1 MNRFKVVAAIFC
13 LSLAALS
20 FSASVNADAWDK
32 KTILTF
38 NQSVEVPGDVVL
50 PAGAYVFKLLDSA
63 SNRHIVQIFN
73 EDQNHIYAT
82 VLAIPNYRLQVT
94 GKTVIT
100 FVERPA
106 GEPQAIKAWF
116 YPGDNFG
123 QEFVYSKR
131 RMAEFARV
139 ITTPVP
145 AAPSEVELE
154 IAKPAKVKD
163 EEPVVEMKQSQ
174 DTAVKPAEKEVEIA
188 QTVEPPPV
196 QTTPTPAQPEATPA
210 APESPESMD
219 KLPQTASQLP
229 FWGLIGLLSLGA
241 GLALMGVLK
250 LRNLA
255 K

>member
-1 MNRFKVVAAIFC
+1 MKRFKVMATIFC
-13 LSLAALS
+13 LSLAALA
-20 FSASVNADAWDK
+20 FSASVKADAWNK
-32 KTILTF
+32 KTFVTF
-38 NQSVEVPGDVVL
+38 NQPVEVPGGVVL
-50 PAGAYVFKLLDSA
+50 PAGAYVFKLMDSA

-100 FVERPA
+100 FTERPA
-106 GEPQAIKAWF
+106 GEPPAIKAWF

-131 RMAEFARV
+131 RAADFAKL
-139 ITTPVP
+139 TTSPTP
-145 AAPSEVELE
+145 AAPSEPESE
-154 IAKPAKVKD
+154 ITEPAKSLN
-163 EEPVVEMKQSQ
+163 EEPVADLKQSQ
-174 DTAVKPAEKEVEIA
+174 STDVNPAEKEGEIA

-196 QTTPTPAQPEATPA
+196 TTTPTPQEETAD
-210 APESPESMD
+210 APESMEQ
-219 KLPQTASQLP
+219 LPQTASQLP

-241 GLALMGVLK
+241 GLALMWVSK
-250 LRNLA
+250 RRNLA

>member
-63 SNRHIVQIFN
+63 SDRHIVQIFN
-73 EDQNHIYAT
+73 EDQTPIYAT
-82 VLAIPNYRLQVT
+82 VLAIPNYRLRVT

-100 FVERPA
+100 FTERAA
-106 GEPQAIKAWF
+106 GEPPAVKAWF

-123 QEFVYSKR
+123 QEFVYKKR
-131 RMAEFARV
+131 RDAELAKV
-139 ITTPVP
+139 TTSTIHVASSELKSEITKP
-145 AAPSEVELE
+145 
-154 IAKPAKVKD
+154 AKPAN
-163 EEPVVEMKQSQ
+163 EEPEAALKQSQ
-174 DTAVKPAEKEVEIA
+174 SAAINPAEKEGEIA
-188 QTVEPPPV
+188 QAVEQPPAK
-196 QTTPTPAQPEATPA
+196 TTPTPQEGT
-210 APESPESMD
+210 APERTEQ
-219 KLPQTASQLP
+219 LPQTASQLP

-241 GLALMGVLK
+241 GLALMWVMWVSK
-250 LRNLA
+250 RRNLA

>member
-1 MNRFKVVAAIFC
+1 MNRLKVVATIFC
-13 LSLAALS
+13 FSLTALA
-20 FSASVNADAWDK
+20 FSAGVNADAWNK
-32 KTILTF
+32 KTFVTF
-38 NQSVEVPGDVVL
+38 SQPVEVPGDVVL

-154 IAKPAKVKD
+154 IAKPAKVMD
-163 EEPVVEMKQSQ
+163 EEPVVEMKQSE

-210 APESPESMD
+210 APESMD
-219 KLPQTASQLP
+219 QLPQTASQLP

>member
-1 MNRFKVVAAIFC
+1 MKRFKVVATIFC
-13 LSLAALS
+13 LSLAALA
-20 FSASVNADAWDK
+20 FSTSVNADAWNK
-32 KTILTF
+32 KTIMSF
-38 NQSVEVPGDVVL
+38 SQPVEVPGDVVL
-50 PAGAYVFKLLDSA
+50 PAGTYVFKLLDSA

-123 QEFVYSKR
+123 QEFVYPKSR
-131 RMAEFARV
+131 TVEFAKQT
-139 ITTPVP
+139 TTPVP
-145 AAPSEVELE
+145 ASPSE
-154 IAKPAKVKD
+154 PATVTN
-163 EEPVVEMKQSQ
+163 EEPVKQSE
-174 DTAVKPAEKEVEIA
+174 DTAVKPAEKEVEMA

-196 QTTPTPAQPEATPA
+196 QTTPTPAQPEATPD
-210 APESPESMD
+210 APERMEQ
-219 KLPQTASQLP
+219 LPQTASQLP

-241 GLALMGVLK
+241 GFALMRVSK
-250 LRNLA
+250 R
-255 K
+255 KI